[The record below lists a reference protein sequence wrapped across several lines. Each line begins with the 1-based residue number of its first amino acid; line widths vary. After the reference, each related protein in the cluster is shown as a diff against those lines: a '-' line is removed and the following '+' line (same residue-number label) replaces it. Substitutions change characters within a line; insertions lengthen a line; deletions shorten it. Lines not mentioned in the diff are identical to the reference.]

1 MASTAC
7 ARCRNL
13 LTRRLFKSEM
23 LMMPTAVHTK
33 LPMISRLLSTVTAIP
48 HVCIVGS
55 GPAGFYTAQQ
65 ILKSH
70 KQARVDMVEKLPV
83 PFGLVRF
90 GVAPDHPEV
99 KNCINQ
105 FTTTAENER
114 FSFIGNVTIGTD
126 ISIADLKEAYDAVV
140 LSYGAE
146 DDRVLG
152 IGGESLHG
160 VYSARSFVGWY
171 NGLPEDRR
179 LNPDL
184 SSDTAVVIG
193 HGNVALDVARILLTP
208 VDILQKTDITQHAI
222 EALKESRVK
231 TVYVV
236 GRRGPLQVAFTIKEL
251 REMTKLPG
259 CKSVFDTKD
268 FEGLSELV
276 PTLPRPRKRLTELM
290 IKTAD
295 GQTASQ
301 QTQGQESPNK
311 EWRLKFLRS
320 PIEIVPS
327 EDGKRVAGIRLEVN
341 ELKESEG
348 RVQALPTG
356 EEEIL
361 QCGLILRSIGY
372 KSLPIDDSVPFDAK
386 NGVIPNTAGR
396 VSHLKGFYCSGW
408 VRRGPTGVILSTM
421 TDGFETGKSVVQD
434 IESGELD
441 IKSTVDKGR
450 DKLLDIIEKKGLV
463 PVTFDDWKRI
473 DDLEKTRGES
483 IGKPREKFLTV
494 AEMLEAAFD

>member
-99 KNCINQ
+99 K
-105 FTTTAENER
+105 
-114 FSFIGNVTIGTD
+114 
-126 ISIADLKEAYDAVV
+126 
-140 LSYGAE
+140 SYGAE